1 MCREEMKVCVRGIT
15 QFHVSSLQARLV
27 SDIFR
32 AYGSRQDPPHC
43 KTPWQQSARAS
54 LHTVCAA
61 EMQTHLFKTS
71 WNSAMLTECTPLGF
85 HSLFFCIL
93 FCGRESEYWPKDRL
107 DQPVSHS
114 CLLSGLLYKT
124 LPVRTELSISTTK
137 WHYAQRQI
145 LIISAFMNR
154 KTFSRLIYETESK
167 THL

>member
-85 HSLFFCIL
+85 HSLFFLYFVLWQRKWVFDPKTGRISL
-93 FCGRESEYWPKDRL
+93 FHTAAYWVDIYLKLFLSEQNYLLVPQNGTMPRDRF
-107 DQPVSHS
+107 
-114 CLLSGLLYKT
+114 
-124 LPVRTELSISTTK
+124 
-137 WHYAQRQI
+137 W
-145 LIISAFMNR
+145 
-154 KTFSRLIYETESK
+154 
-167 THL
+167 